1 MTDVAHQKEGQ
12 PLAGRR
18 IVITR
23 PRDQSASLR
32 SKLES
37 MGAEVVVFP
46 TIKIAPAEDLAPL
59 HAALD
64 RIAQYD
70 WILFTSQNAAD
81 ALARELDGDPATAL
95 GGVRVAAVGNTT
107 RQRLEDLGLEVH
119 FVPTKFKMSALCAE
133 LVEKTTVSG
142 QRFLYPCG
150 DLADADGPRP
160 LSEAGAV
167 VDTVV
172 CYRTLPDL
180 SGDVHALQR
189 CLVDGEIDA
198 VVFASPS
205 AAQGFFARVEAQ
217 RIPPEVT
224 LVSIGPKTTAALRS
238 ITDCAILE
246 AQQASAMGIVQ
257 ALRGNSA
264 S

>member
-1 MTDVAHQKEGQ
+1 MTDAAHQHQSQ

-23 PRDQSASLR
+23 PRDQSATLH

-37 MGAEVVVFP
+37 LGAEVVVFP

-64 RIAQYD
+64 RIAHYD
-70 WILFTSQNAAD
+70 WILFTSRNAAD
-81 ALARELDGDPATAL
+81 ALARELDGDPARAL
-95 GGVRVAAVGNTT
+95 RGVRVAAVGKTT
-107 RQRLEDLGLEVH
+107 HQRLEGLGLKVN
-119 FVPTKFKMSALCAE
+119 FVPTQFNMSALCAE
-133 LVEKTTVSG
+133 LVETTTVSG
-142 QRFLYPCG
+142 QRILYPCG
-150 DLADADGPRP
+150 DLADADGTRP
-160 LSEAGAV
+160 LSDAGAV

-180 SGDVHALQR
+180 SGDVDALQR

-205 AAQGFFARVEAQ
+205 AARGFFARIESEQ
-217 RIPPEVT
+217 IPAEVA

-238 ITDCAILE
+238 ITESTILE
-246 AQQASAMGIVQ
+246 ARQASANGIAD
-257 ALRGNSA
+257 ALKTYST